1 LIVVAA
7 PAEARAILAGFGSN
21 ASIPDEWNSISLGA
35 SFDLLLSGVGK
46 ANAAGATSLAIAHTA
61 PSRVLN
67 LGICGALPH
76 AEPVKIGESVL
87 ATRCL
92 LADEGIE
99 TPSGWIPLANAGFP
113 GAIDADS
120 ISPDATFNQLL
131 MPLADRAGVIATVS
145 SCSGSDARAEEISRR
160 CSLEGLA
167 EAMEGAAV
175 GLASARQGTPFAELR
190 VVSNRTGNR
199 ESQGW
204 DLAGAIARLQSIAAQ
219 LSALVGT
226 RSST

>member
-1 LIVVAA
+1 MVAA
-7 PAEARAILAGFGSN
+7 PAEARAILAGFGSD
-21 ASIPDEWNSISLGA
+21 AAVPDEWTSITLGA
-35 SFDLLLSGVGK
+35 GFDLLLSGVGK
-46 ANAAGATSLAIAHTA
+46 ANASGATAHAIARSA

-76 AEPVKIGESVL
+76 AEPLKIGEAVL

-99 TPSGWIPLANAGFP
+99 IPSGWIPLANAGFP

-120 ISPDATFNQLL
+120 ISPDALFNQFLR
-131 MPLADRAGVIATVS
+131 PFADRAGVIATVS

-167 EAMEGAAV
+167 EAMEGAAI
-175 GLASARQGTPFAELR
+175 GLAAARQGVPFAELR
-190 VVSNRTGNR
+190 VVSNRTGDR
-199 ESQGW
+199 EAQGW
-204 DLAGAIARLQSIAAQ
+204 NLPAALSRLSSIASQLAARLGMD
-219 LSALVGT
+219 LVN
-226 RSST
+226 